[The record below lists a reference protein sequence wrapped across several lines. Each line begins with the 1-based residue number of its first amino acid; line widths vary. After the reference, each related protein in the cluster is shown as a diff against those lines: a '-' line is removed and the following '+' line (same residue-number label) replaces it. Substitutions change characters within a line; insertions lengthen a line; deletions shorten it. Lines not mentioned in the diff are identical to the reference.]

1 MRDYKTIA
9 VTLAAYDAATKHALA
24 TRSDRKAVATHAILA
39 FVDAELPHHRIYI
52 AAALIVGIALGWL
65 AAGLAL

>member
-1 MRDYKTIA
+1 MRNHKTIA
-9 VTLAAYDAATKHALA
+9 VTRAAHDAATKHALA
-24 TRSDRKAVATHAILA
+24 MQSDRKAVATHAILA